1 MINQDELT
9 DGGVITKNRIF
20 NPLMCI
26 CIALIMFGCALP
38 PKKLMIKDSVI
49 KYSEGTIISA
59 GTRAPVS
66 YDEFIADLKKA
77 RFVYIGEI
85 HTAKSHHDIQL
96 KIIKELYGCNP
107 NIAVGMEMFD
117 RTYQKI
123 LNEWTEGSL
132 DRKTFINKTH
142 WYANWK
148 YDFDLY
154 GDIFEF
160 LKEKKICI
168 VGLNIPFHIPP
179 KIATGGIESLSDDEK
194 KYLPENIDTSNTSRK
209 KYVEEVF
216 KMHRIKGRDN
226 FDNFYMA
233 QSVWDETMAETAFL
247 NVKNDVMIVL
257 AGNGHIFRFG
267 IPERVFARNNL
278 PFRNIFLA
286 PAGSTIDISHVD
298 YIWVTAPPEKRTPN
312 L

>member
-9 DGGVITKNRIF
+9 ASGAVPKNKIF
-20 NPLMCI
+20 APLMII
-26 CIALIMFGCALP
+26 CFALIICGCALSP
-38 PKKLMIKDSVI
+38 NKKLMIKDSDM
-49 KYSEGTIISA
+49 KFSEGTIISA
-59 GTRAPVS
+59 RTKGPVS
-66 YDEFIADLKKA
+66 YDEFVADLKEA

-96 KIIKELYGCNP
+96 KIIRELYSYNP

-117 RTYQKI
+117 RTYQQI

-142 WYANWK
+142 WYASWK
-148 YDFDLY
+148 FDFDLY

-160 LKEKKICI
+160 LKEKKIRI
-168 VGLNIPFHIPP
+168 VGLNVPFHIPP
-179 KIATGGIESLSDDEK
+179 KIATGGIESLSGYEK
-194 KYLPENIDTSNTSRK
+194 RHLPENIDTSNTIKK
-209 KYVEEVF
+209 KYVQEVF
-216 KMHRIKGRDN
+216 KMHRIKGMDN

-257 AGNGHIFRFG
+257 AGNGHVLRFG

-278 PFRNIFLA
+278 PFRNVYLA
-286 PAGSTIDISHVD
+286 PAGSTADISHVD
-298 YIWVTAPPEKRTPN
+298 YIWVTSSLEKSTTR
-312 L
+312 

>member
-1 MINQDELT
+1 MINQEELKC
-9 DGGVITKNRIF
+9 DGPVSGNRILAL
-20 NPLMCI
+20 LMSI
-26 CIALIMFGCALP
+26 CLALIVCGCAMS

-49 KYSEGTIISA
+49 RFSEGTIISA
-59 GTRAPVS
+59 RTRGPVS
-66 YDEFIADLKKA
+66 YDEFVADLKEA

-96 KIIKELYGCNP
+96 KIIKELYSCNQ

-117 RTYQKI
+117 RTYQHI
-123 LNEWTEGSL
+123 LDEWTEGSL

-160 LKEKKICI
+160 LRENKIRI
-168 VGLNIPFHIPP
+168 VSLNVPFHIPP
-179 KIATGGIESLSDDEK
+179 KIATGGIESLSGDEK
-194 KYLPENIDTSNTSRK
+194 RHLPENIDTSSIARK
-209 KYVEEVF
+209 EYVEEVF

-233 QSVWDETMAETAFL
+233 QSAWDETMAETAFL
-247 NVKNDVMIVL
+247 NAKNDVMIVL

-267 IPERVFARNNL
+267 IPERVFARNSL

-286 PAGSTIDISHVD
+286 PAGSTADISYAD
-298 YIWVTAPPEKRTPN
+298 YIWVTAPLEKRIPW
-312 L
+312 

>member
-1 MINQDELT
+1 MINQEELKC
-9 DGGVITKNRIF
+9 DGPVPGNMILAL
-20 NPLMCI
+20 LMSI
-26 CIALIMFGCALP
+26 CLALIMCGCVLSS
-38 PKKLMIKDSVI
+38 KKLMIKDSVI
-49 KYSEGTIISA
+49 KFSEGTIISA
-59 GTRAPVS
+59 RTREPVS
-66 YDEFIADLKKA
+66 YDEFVADLKEA

-96 KIIKELYGCNP
+96 KIIKELYGCNQ
-107 NIAVGMEMFD
+107 NITVGMEMFD
-117 RTYQKI
+117 RTYQQI
-123 LNEWTEGSL
+123 LDEWTEGSL

-160 LKEKKICI
+160 LREKKIRI
-168 VGLNIPFHIPP
+168 VGLNVPFHIPP
-179 KIATGGIESLSDDEK
+179 KIATGGIESLSGDEK
-194 KYLPENIDTSNTSRK
+194 RHLPENIDASSIARK
-209 KYVEEVF
+209 EYVEGVF

-233 QSVWDETMAETAFL
+233 QSAWDETMAETAFL

-267 IPERVFARNNL
+267 IPERVFARNSL

-286 PAGSTIDISHVD
+286 PAGSTADISYVD
-298 YIWVTAPPEKRTPN
+298 YIWVTAP

>member
-1 MINQDELT
+1 MINQEELKY
-9 DGGVITKNRIF
+9 DDPVSGNRILVL
-20 NPLMCI
+20 LMSI
-26 CIALIMFGCALP
+26 CLALIICGCSLSS
-38 PKKLMIKDSVI
+38 KKLMIKDSVI

-59 GTRAPVS
+59 GAKAPVS
-66 YDEFIADLKKA
+66 FDEFMTDLRKA

-96 KIIKELYGCNP
+96 KIIKELYGYNP

-117 RTYQKI
+117 RTYQQI

-132 DRKTFINKTH
+132 DRNTFINKTH

-160 LKEKKICI
+160 LKEKRIRI

-179 KIATGGIESLSDDEK
+179 KIATGGIESLSGDEK
-194 KYLPENIDTSNTSRK
+194 KYLPEYIELSNTARK
-209 KYVEEVF
+209 EYVEEVF
-216 KMHRIKGRDN
+216 KMHRIKGREN

-247 NVKNDVMIVL
+247 NMRNDVMIVL

-267 IPERVFARNNL
+267 IPDRVFARINL

-286 PAGSTIDISHVD
+286 PAGSTADISHVD
-298 YIWVTAPPEKRTPN
+298 YIWVTAPLEKRTAR
-312 L
+312 